1 MPVQTP
7 LQSKGGTEG
16 WGGKG
21 GEGGLGQRGL
31 KLPTN
36 CPYSS
41 QRDKEHPQKEL
52 CPFPSV
58 QPPTTPAELGCSSF
72 AKKNPPKLWY
82 NVWSPC
88 AAISPRYFPLFPP
101 AFSGQGPPFHPL
113 PVQRRA
119 PWGLLAAAGVSG
131 GSPNTNNNNLQSV
144 SPHAAALRADSGF
157 PHPLLPIPP
166 CNTHLAAS

>member
-88 AAISPRYFPLFPP
+88 AAISPCYFPLFPP
-101 AFSGQGPPFHPL
+101 AFSGQGPPFQDRDHLFILCLYSAEHPGAYWRQL
-113 PVQRRA
+113 GFLGA
-119 PWGLLAAAGVSG
+119 PPTQTTTTFKVSLHTQLL
-131 GSPNTNNNNLQSV
+131 
-144 SPHAAALRADSGF
+144 
-157 PHPLLPIPP
+157 
-166 CNTHLAAS
+166 